1 MADEYILEMHGICKY
16 FPGVKALDGVELQV
30 RPGTVHT
37 LMGENGAGKSTL
49 MKCLIGMQP
58 VTAGTI
64 IHKGKEV
71 HFKSVQDSI
80 HAGITMIQ
88 QELSPVLE
96 RTVADNLWLGREPMK
111 NKFMCD
117 NKALYTE
124 AEALFKKLNLEVDV
138 YAKMKDLTVA
148 KQQMVEIAKAVSHD
162 ANIVIM
168 DEPTSALTDA
178 EVEDLF
184 RIIAD
189 LKAQNVAIIYISH
202 KMDEIFRISDDI
214 TVFRDG
220 TYVGTDR
227 AANLNNE
234 KLIEMMVGRKIT
246 NMFPKI
252 PCPIGDV
259 MFKVENLNSG
269 KQVKN
274 VSFEVRKGEILGF
287 AGLVGAGRTETME
300 TIFGMR
306 HKDSGRIWLNGKEL
320 NIKSPRD
327 AIDNKIGLL
336 TEDRRGNGIF
346 GLLSITDNT
355 TVANW
360 GAYGLPMD
368 NKQMLKDT
376 EEYNTKLR
384 TKTPTWE
391 TRIMNLSGG
400 NQQKVL
406 LARWLLTKPD
416 LLIVDEP
423 TRGIDVGA
431 KSEIHELLSKLAG
444 EGKAIIVIS
453 SEMPEVMGISDR
465 IIVMHEGEMTGVLN
479 RDEFSQ
485 ELLMRYATGG
495 SAVEELKQ
503 QQAAQS

>member
-96 RTVADNLWLGREPMK
+96 RTVADNLWLGREPIK
-111 NKFMCD
+111 NRFMCD

-138 YAKMKDLTVA
+138 YAK
-148 KQQMVEIAKAVSHD
+148 I
-162 ANIVIM
+162 
-168 DEPTSALTDA
+168 
-178 EVEDLF
+178 F

-189 LKAQNVAIIYISH
+189 LKSRNVAIIYISH

-306 HKDSGRIWLNGKEL
+306 KKDSGRIWLNGKEL
-320 NIKSPRD
+320 HIKSPRD

-360 GAYGLPMD
+360 GAYGMPMN

-376 EEYNTKLR
+376 EEYNTRLR
-384 TKTPTWE
+384 TKTL
-391 TRIMNLSGG
+391 NLSGG

-431 KSEIHELLSKLAG
+431 KSEIHELLSRLAG

-465 IIVMHEGEMTGVLN
+465 IVVMHEGEMTGILN
-479 RDEFSQ
+479 RDQFSQ

-503 QQAAQS
+503 QSAQE